1 METTRNALTDEQRRF
16 FDITRELMGT
26 PFYYFGSIQRL
37 DYIAGR
43 SDIDVDVFSHHPE
56 RTARRL
62 LHILNG
68 PNASI
73 HRVVW
78 RFDGHEIL
86 GFKVKYKR
94 HVDIANGIAE
104 PLKVEFSVYDENM
117 KHLVL
122 QKHRQQMFVS
132 PYISGVLLLIKAMFK
147 GHWIYYAIKKRLLS
161 RHDEFLTLPY

>member
-1 METTRNALTDEQRRF
+1 METTRNPMTEEQRRF
-16 FDITRELMGT
+16 FDITHELMGT

-37 DYIAGR
+37 DYIVGI

-78 RFDGHEIL
+78 KFGGHEVQ

-94 HVDIANGIAE
+94 FVDIASGVAE
-104 PLKVEFSVYDENM
+104 PLKVEFSVYDENL
-117 KHLVL
+117 KNLVL

-132 PYISGVLLLIKAMFK
+132 PYISGVLLFIKAMFK
-147 GHWIYYAIKKRLLS
+147 GHWIYYAIKKQLLS
-161 RHDEFLTLPY
+161 RNDEFLTLPY